1 LKNLWHITGV
11 GQPFL
16 MRSPSYKQ
24 VAMPSKL
31 VTNLFIN
38 EQGRIAKTDNFDKQI
53 GVNMK
58 DIPAFPVNP
67 DINIALDMKW
77 AGMTLRDYFA
87 ARAMASAIPYWK
99 LDDEELS
106 ISFDEIAKDSY
117 DIADAML
124 KYREKA

>member
-1 LKNLWHITGV
+1 MWT
-11 GQPFL
+11 
-16 MRSPSYKQ
+16 
-24 VAMPSKL
+24 
-31 VTNLFIN
+31 TN
-38 EQGRIAKTDNFDKQI
+38 KPHFDKQI

-58 DIPAFPVNP
+58 NQPAFPCEYDEYLPLRN
-67 DINIALDMKW
+67 
-77 AGMTLRDYFA
+77 GMTLRDYFA

-99 LDDEELS
+99 LEDEPLS